1 MKEAGTSCERLLPGS
16 HRMQGGRFQVTK
28 FKLIQIR
35 TLNAD
40 NEENVMV
47 LGKEKWEDLFGNSM
61 DITSFNRFSLESS
74 SENDNDID
82 INCNNKKRQT
92 WTKTLNTAV
101 M

>member
-1 MKEAGTSCERLLPGS
+1 M
-16 HRMQGGRFQVTK
+16 TK
-28 FKLIQIR
+28 LKLIQIR

-61 DITSFNRFSLESS
+61 DITSFTRFSLESS
-74 SENDNDID
+74 SENDNDIG

>member
-1 MKEAGTSCERLLPGS
+1 M
-16 HRMQGGRFQVTK
+16 TK
-28 FKLIQIR
+28 LKLIQIR

-74 SENDNDID
+74 SENGNDID

>member
-1 MKEAGTSCERLLPGS
+1 M
-16 HRMQGGRFQVTK
+16 TK
-28 FKLIQIR
+28 LKLIQIR